1 MQESEYSPQNGRS
14 PCHFPRGPH
23 TKLPILKESNGHRA
37 GVNIDCILS
46 ETGAESRMSLS
57 PYCAIDNRCNP
68 LRYACCAMENSC
80 RAVGAKNVTYSF
92 LHIIGIITPR
102 EGRCKDVA
110 RRRSLAARLG
120 SEEKREKLDKKEA
133 LPSIKRIT

>member
-1 MQESEYSPQNGRS
+1 MQENEYSPQNGRS

-37 GVNIDCILS
+37 GMNIDCILS
-46 ETGAESRMSLS
+46 ETGTGSRISLS

-68 LRYACCAMENSC
+68 LRYACCAVENSC

-102 EGRCKDVA
+102 CEKEVQGRCEA
-110 RRRSLAARLG
+110 AITCRTSGLRR
-120 SEEKREKLDKKEA
+120 EKRET
-133 LPSIKRIT
+133 R